1 MEKESL
7 EKQTTSILLVYLK
20 CLIYCELQN
29 LRDFFYL
36 QYQFYLGAYSALCS
50 LFIRPSE
57 DEDHYKL

>member
-7 EKQTTSILLVYLK
+7 EKQTTSILLVYIK

-29 LRDFFYL
+29 LRVFFYL
-36 QYQFYLGAYSALCS
+36 QYQLYLGAYSSLSS

-57 DEDHYKL
+57 DEDNDKL